1 MFGQLTRYFHQIAD
15 SAMMGHFGSG
25 SNELAAIGIAGLFAW
40 ILNTFLW
47 PLSSGVQAIT
57 ARRYGKQ
64 DHGIDSHRHFTGE
77 VLDNG
82 IVITLYAALLATV
95 LSFLARPILS
105 FLIETEEI
113 LELALQY
120 IVIIRYSLIPMGL
133 YFVMQ
138 GFFGAINQTKY
149 VMYSGVLSNLVNILL
164 NWILIFGKFGLPA
177 LGIRGAALGTVLSF
191 LISFLFLLII
201 MLKRHYIR
209 QYRLFHFDRLQAVI
223 QKDLLKIA
231 LPPGIQN
238 VIALVIFMVYQ
249 TIIENYSTVYLAA
262 THSIFAYFR
271 LNKTL
276 ISGFARSAGILAGNA
291 LGRHDKE
298 EAQSLI
304 SAAGCISALVAVSVC
319 IFSFFGRN
327 LIGGIFTNSPETG
340 RAIAEALLF
349 FMPFYFIEALGYAF
363 EMVFV
368 PNGYGKWVL
377 FSETTTN
384 LLFILG
390 MTLLMSILFP
400 GQIYLAWLSFGCYQV
415 GHAGLMITGY
425 FRKKWLHVKVDSADS
440 IA

>member
-1 MFGQLTRYFHQIAD
+1 
-15 SAMMGHFGSG
+15 
-25 SNELAAIGIAGLFAW
+25 
-40 ILNTFLW
+40 
-47 PLSSGVQAIT
+47 
-57 ARRYGKQ
+57 
-64 DHGIDSHRHFTGE
+64 
-77 VLDNG
+77 
-82 IVITLYAALLATV
+82 
-95 LSFLARPILS
+95 
-105 FLIETEEI
+105 
-113 LELALQY
+113 
-120 IVIIRYSLIPMGL
+120 
-133 YFVMQ
+133 MQ
-138 GFFGAINQTKY
+138 GFFGAVNQTKY

-177 LGIRGAALGTVLSF
+177 LGIRGAALGTALSF

-238 VIALVIFMVYQ
+238 VIALAIFMVYQ
-249 TIIENYSTVYLAA
+249 AIIENYSTVYLAA

-291 LGRHDKE
+291 LGRQDKE

-304 SAAGCISALVAVSVC
+304 TAAGCISALVAVSVC
-319 IFSFFGRN
+319 IFSFFGRDFVA
-327 LIGGIFTNSPETG
+327 GMFTSSPETSIV
-340 RAIAEALLF
+340 IAQALLF

-363 EMVFV
+363 EMVFI

-377 FSETTTN
+377 ISETSTN

-390 MTLLMSILFP
+390 MTLVMSTLFP
-400 GQIYLAWLSFGCYQV
+400 GQIRLAWLSFGCYQV

-425 FRKKWLHVKVDSADS
+425 FRKKWLLVKVDSADS